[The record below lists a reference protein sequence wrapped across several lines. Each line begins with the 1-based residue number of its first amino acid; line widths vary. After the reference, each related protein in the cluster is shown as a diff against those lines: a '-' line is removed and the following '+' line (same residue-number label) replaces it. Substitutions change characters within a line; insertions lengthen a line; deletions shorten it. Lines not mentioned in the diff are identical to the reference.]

1 MFSVQVCVQ
10 DAPRRP
16 GRADRRARRPCP
28 ACLARAFRGGLV
40 GVQVAVWREFGSR
53 ERVHWAPALDLSC
66 TCTLAGVLVGR
77 RAGRRPGNSDRCAST
92 ACLLRPCP
100 SESRASRHSV
110 RFGSPAI
117 ERAKVLSCVV
127 HVARVGWLPARF
139 RVTPKTASWWSIAPD
154 QFEYHS
160 PSISLC
166 FTCA

>member
-77 RAGRRPGNSDRCAST
+77 FAWRRPGSSDRCAS
-92 ACLLRPCP
+92 AVCVLRPAP
-100 SESRASRHSV
+100 SDSRATGHSV
-110 RFGSPAI
+110 RLGSPALDRP
-117 ERAKVLSCVV
+117 EVPD
-127 HVARVGWLPARF
+127 ARVGWPPALL
-139 RVTPKTASWWSIAPD
+139 RVTPKTASCCSITPGPFAY
-154 QFEYHS
+154 QS
-160 PSISLC
+160 SSISLC
-166 FTCA
+166 FTFAWL